1 MMKKI
6 TYLLILLLTT
16 SLSYGQSIF
25 SNPITGSNPNN
36 DNPYTTG
43 QVIDPNITV
52 SGIGRGPGATG
63 RNATDEYSASS
74 WNTVSFDASA
84 YFEFTLTPNLGYEI
98 NFVNL
103 TYNSTVSATGPTNF
117 SIRSS
122 IDAFSS
128 DITSPAGAGL
138 TIIDLSAS
146 TYQNISSP
154 VTFRIYAWGASSNPG
169 RFRISDFTFN
179 GAVAGT
185 CTSTVTWNGTNW
197 SAMPDITTEA
207 IINGNYSTTTNGS
220 FSACTLTVNS
230 GFLLRV
236 NDGTYVEVENDSTVD
251 GQLFVDN
258 QGNFIQ
264 NSDTATFTDNTT
276 NGVLVS
282 KTKTIQN
289 KFIYTYWSSPIS
301 NGTIENTFS
310 TIPIDKRFSFNA
322 TNFVDLLEEIGNTNT
337 FLPNAGVDDQDD
349 DGNDWEYASGA
360 MIPGVGYAMRTN
372 EFGPAFPRPET
383 FDFIGSFNNGVIQ
396 VPLINNS
403 GGAYNDWNFVGNP
416 YPSAINASQFFTANT
431 GVVDVIYLWDQ
442 ATPLDPNASGNQG
455 NNYSS
460 SDYAMINSSGAIS
473 GGGAG
478 TIPNGSIASGQG
490 FFVEALAA
498 SNLTF
503 NNSMRAIGT
512 IDNSQFFKNSNFKTK
527 SNTIIANKLWVSLT
541 TDNGAFNQILI
552 SYIENATSDNDGS
565 AYDAK
570 RVISSGNSAFL
581 YSRIEN
587 DNDKF
592 AIQGKAP
599 SDLNENEIIDLGFK
613 TIIDVPT
620 SYTLSIRQL
629 QGDFLNNN
637 PIYLKDNLLDK
648 THNLSDSDYTFT
660 SEVGEFNNRFKIVF
674 NDKSLST
681 DDINSNENSLTII
694 ELNDNQVNF
703 KTSNGLSIKAVI
715 IYDLLGR
722 QLYNFKGK
730 NNNSETYE
738 LSSLKST
745 IFIAKV
751 ELSNGI
757 TVTKKAIK
765 K

>member
-613 TIIDVPT
+613 TSIDVPT
-620 SYTLSIRQL
+620 SYTLSIAQL
-629 QGDFLNNN
+629 QGNFLNNN
-637 PIYLKDNLLDK
+637 PVYLKDNLLDK

-660 SEVGEFNNRFKIVF
+660 SEVGEFNDRFKIVF
-674 NDKSLST
+674 TDKALST
-681 DDINSNENSLTII
+681 DDINSNKNSLTII

-703 KTSNGLSIKAVI
+703 KASNGLSIKAVT